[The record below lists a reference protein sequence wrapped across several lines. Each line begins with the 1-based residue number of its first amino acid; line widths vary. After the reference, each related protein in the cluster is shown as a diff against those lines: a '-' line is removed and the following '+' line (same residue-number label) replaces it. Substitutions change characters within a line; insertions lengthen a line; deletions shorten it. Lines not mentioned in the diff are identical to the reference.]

1 MIAEYTSF
9 VLQQVYKFHR
19 YSSLN
24 SDGNNES
31 LDGKGA
37 AKKGS
42 KKKEKEQ
49 S

>member
-24 SDGNNES
+24 NDGNNES
-31 LDGKGA
+31 FDSKGA
-37 AKKGS
+37 SKKES